1 MAVSVHNVLSVLGCC
16 QGWNCID
23 LMHTATI
30 YMYINPVVSQS
41 FVFNLVKL
49 LNEKKN
55 ILNFFILL
63 DALILILHW

>member
-49 LNEKKN
+49 LNEKK
-55 ILNFFILL
+55 IS
-63 DALILILHW
+63 